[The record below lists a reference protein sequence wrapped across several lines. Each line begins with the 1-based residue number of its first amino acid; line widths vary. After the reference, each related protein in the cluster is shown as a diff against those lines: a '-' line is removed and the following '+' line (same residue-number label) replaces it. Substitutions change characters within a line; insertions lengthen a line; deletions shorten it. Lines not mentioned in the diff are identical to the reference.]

1 MRFRPKGL
9 HAICIILGL
18 LPGLVLANDVVTI
31 AVASNFA
38 STGADLAA
46 AYTEETGVEVR
57 LSPGSTGKLYAQ
69 ILHGAPYDIF
79 LAADEQRP
87 LLLEKRGYSVPGSRV
102 TYAMGSLVLWSRDER
117 LRGEDCYAVLRQG
130 NYDHVALA
138 NPKTAPYGAAAQQF
152 LVADNLWGSVSPR
165 AVYGENISQTLQFV
179 ASGNANLGFIAHAQ
193 TTTAGLPAATCSWPV
208 PETRHAP
215 IRQQLVLLT
224 RATKNS
230 AARRFLEFL
239 KTGKA
244 REIVRQHGYRV
255 PE

>member
-1 MRFRPKGL
+1 MRFRPEGP
-9 HAICIILGL
+9 HAICMILGL
-18 LPGLVLANDVVTI
+18 LPGLVLANDIVTI

-38 STGADLAA
+38 STGTDLAA

-117 LRGEDCYAVLRQG
+117 LRGKDCYAVLRQG

-152 LVADNLWGSVSPR
+152 LVAEKLWDSVSPR

-193 TTTAGLPAATCSWPV
+193 TTTARLPAATCSWPV

-224 RATKNS
+224 RATENS
-230 AARRFLEFL
+230 AARRFLEYL

-255 PE
+255 PD